1 MSPWVSV
8 DQNTLVRGSEITR
21 LPLKNT
27 FVLSDQRAKVVGL
40 ASQRG
45 SLEGTW
51 RTARASR
58 VELTRRKP
66 KENLSEESLRRGWNE
81 GIEGFGVA
89 SKPLR
94 SS

>member
-1 MSPWVSV
+1 M
-8 DQNTLVRGSEITR
+8 
-21 LPLKNT
+21 
-27 FVLSDQRAKVVGL
+27 GL
-40 ASQRG
+40 ASHRG

-51 RTARASR
+51 RTARASC

-66 KENLSEESLRRGWNE
+66 KENLLEESLRRGWKK

-94 SS
+94 SSSAAEAAAASVHGHFRNEVMSRKSS